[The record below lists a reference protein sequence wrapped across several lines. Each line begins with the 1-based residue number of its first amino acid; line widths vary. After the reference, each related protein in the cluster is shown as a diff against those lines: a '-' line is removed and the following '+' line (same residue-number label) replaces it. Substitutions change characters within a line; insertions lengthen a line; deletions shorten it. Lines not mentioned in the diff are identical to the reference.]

1 MTATIINKVSLRG
14 SNNEHKI
21 QSMSPSKMHKHRP
34 LGCIRKI
41 ACKNFVQM
49 LSITCPDA
57 FKNLSRCFQEPVQ
70 ITART
75 LSRCFQ
81 EQSNRRLEVRRLKC
95 PLAASSFTV
104 SKNAVQLRNVVT
116 LKIAALPQELLPQEL
131 IIRNQHVKALLDQQ
145 LPFQP
150 ATDSLEKKKSKKGN
164 CSRRQDTRKQ
174 KFWAFFDTT
183 ASKQFVL
190 LQYCSYSALFF
201 LYTILALHCSY
212 SALFLL
218 CTVLNKACSLQS
230 A

>member
-57 FKNLSRCFQEPVQ
+57 FKN
-70 ITART
+70 